1 MTYKSAAALEM
12 AVKEAAKASPQ
23 DTGRA
28 IAGFYFHRLLCRVFA
43 DGNGSFVLKGGH
55 GALARTIDARAT
67 RDIDLLSTH
76 GSLDAAL
83 TDLCRL
89 AQRDLGD
96 FVVFEYAGFES
107 IKPDDEYR
115 SGLSVRFVPM
125 LGSKRKQTISI
136 DLVVDEVPLEGA
148 EPVSPADRI
157 DVKGLPMCDYLVYPV
172 AAALAD
178 KLCAI
183 AERHNGRASSRVKDL
198 VDIVV
203 YAQTC
208 DVDGADLQARLQ
220 REIAVRKI
228 GPIESFAPPEEWA
241 GAQARQYAKLCAHT
255 GIPASLHDIDEA
267 SRLAAELLDPALGQ
281 QCAGLRWSHEDLS
294 WEE

>member
-12 AVKEAAKASPQ
+12 SIKEAAKASPQ

-43 DGNGSFVLKGGH
+43 DGNESFVLKGGH
-55 GALARTIDARAT
+55 GVLARTIDARST

-76 GSLDAAL
+76 GSLDVAL
-83 TDLCRL
+83 AELRRL
-89 AQRDLGD
+89 ALRDLGD
-96 FVVFEYAGFES
+96 FVFFEYAGSEP

-136 DLVVDEVPLEGA
+136 DLVIDEVPLEGA
-148 EPVSPADRI
+148 EPISPADRI
-157 DVKGLPMCDYLVYPV
+157 DIKDLETCDYLVYPID
-172 AAALAD
+172 AALAD
-178 KLCAI
+178 KLCALT
-183 AERHNGRASSRVKDL
+183 ERHNGRASSRVKDL

-203 YAQTC
+203 YALTC
-208 DVDGADLQARLQ
+208 DVSGANLQARLE

-228 GPIESFAPPEEWA
+228 GPIESFVLPEEWA
-241 GAQARQYAKLCAHT
+241 GAQARQYAKLCAQT
-255 GIPASLHDIDEA
+255 GIPARLHDIGRHRG
-267 SRLAAELLDPALGQ
+267 SQPSCSTRRWGNNVRSY
-281 QCAGLRWSHEDLS
+281 AGTMKT
-294 WEE
+294 